1 MNSEKRPNLVRTRGI
16 KKQVHDKEI
25 ANKNKEANELLK
37 LRESIAFQG
46 KLIEDQKKEF
56 RKREED
62 FKKREEEFKK
72 REEES
77 RRKHVE
83 EMKNLKAAILEMS
96 REASTRSG
104 NQYSKG
110 LHHLV

>member
-16 KKQVHDKEI
+16 KKQAHDKDI

-56 RKREED
+56 R
-62 FKKREEEFKK
+62 KREEEFKK